1 MNFLFFFSASVMS
14 GKSADLQTIM
24 REKYMSKG
32 VYIHCCTHRLNLVI
46 VDVCKVVNCIGEF
59 YSIMS
64 SIYSFF
70 TCSGV
75 ANEHFLDAQQK
86 LNLGKY
92 IFSFIA
98 YFACRHFLF

>member
-1 MNFLFFFSASVMS
+1 MS
-14 GKSADLQTIM
+14 GKSAGLQTIM
-24 REKYMSKG
+24 REEYMPKG

-46 VDVCKVVNCIGEF
+46 VDVCKVVNYIGEF

-75 ANEHFLDAQQK
+75 ANEYFLDAQQK
-86 LNLGKY
+86 LKLGKY
-92 IFSFIA
+92 TLILL
-98 YFACRHFLF
+98 LFTLHIDSLF